1 MNNTKSAEMNKS
13 DDLFVMRIL
22 KLQDELYIYAY
33 SLTINIEDAKDLLQ
47 ETLLKALDN
56 RDKYVDNTNLKGWML
71 TIMKHIF
78 INNYRRA
85 SYTKTIID
93 QTEELYYLNHLQ
105 DADIETPE
113 SLLAV
118 QDIKHTIA
126 SFPKDYKVILSML
139 IAGLKYSEIAE
150 RLNISTGTV
159 KSRIFYMRQRLHIL
173 LKDYR

>member
-13 DDLFVMRIL
+13 DDLFVKRIL

-78 INNYRRA
+78 INNYRRT

-93 QTEELYYLNHLQ
+93 KTEELYYINHLQ
-105 DADIETPE
+105 NADIETPE

-118 QDIKHTIA
+118 QDIKQTIA

-139 IAGLKYSEIAE
+139 IAGLKYSEIAD
-150 RLNISTGTV
+150 RLNISAGTV

>member
-78 INNYRRA
+78 INNYRRT

-105 DADIETPE
+105 NADIETPE

-118 QDIKHTIA
+118 QDIKQTIA

-139 IAGLKYSEIAE
+139 IAGLKYSEIAD
-150 RLNISTGTV
+150 RLNISAGTV

>member
-1 MNNTKSAEMNKS
+1 MNRG
-13 DDLFVMRIL
+13 DDLFVKRIL

-78 INNYRRA
+78 INNYRRT

-105 DADIETPE
+105 NADIETPE

-118 QDIKHTIA
+118 QDIKQTIA

-139 IAGLKYSEIAE
+139 IAGLKYSEIAD
-150 RLNISTGTV
+150 RLNISAGTV

>member
-1 MNNTKSAEMNKS
+1 MPT
-13 DDLFVMRIL
+13 LW
-22 KLQDELYIYAY
+22 
-33 SLTINIEDAKDLLQ
+33 Q
-47 ETLLKALDN
+47 ETSLKALDN
-56 RDKYVDNTNLKGWML
+56 MDKYMPDTNFKGWMY
-71 TIMKHIF
+71 TIMRNIF

-93 QTEELYYLNHLQ
+93 QTEELYYINHLQ

-113 SLLAV
+113 SLLAI
-118 QDIKHTIA
+118 QDIKQTIA

>member
-1 MNNTKSAEMNKS
+1 MNNTKSAEMNRG
-13 DDLFVMRIL
+13 DDLFVKRIL

-78 INNYRRA
+78 INNYRRT

-105 DADIETPE
+105 NADIETPE

-118 QDIKHTIA
+118 QDIKQTIA

-139 IAGLKYSEIAE
+139 IAGLKYSEIAD
-150 RLNISTGTV
+150 RLNISAGTV

>member
-1 MNNTKSAEMNKS
+1 M
-13 DDLFVMRIL
+13 
-22 KLQDELYIYAY
+22 Q
-33 SLTINIEDAKDLLQ
+33 
-47 ETLLKALDN
+47 
-56 RDKYVDNTNLKGWML
+56 
-71 TIMKHIF
+71 TIMRHIF
-78 INNYRRA
+78 INDYRSN
-85 SYTKTIID
+85 SYTKRIID
-93 QTEELYYLNHLQ
+93 KTEELYYLNHLQ

>member
-1 MNNTKSAEMNKS
+1 MNESG
-13 DDLFVMRIL
+13 DLFVKRVL
-22 KLQDELYIYAY
+22 ELQGVLYIYAY
-33 SLTINIEDAKDLLQ
+33 SLTSNIDDAKDLLQ

-56 RDKYVDNTNLKGWML
+56 RDKYVDNTNLKGWMV

-113 SLLAV
+113 SLLDV

-159 KSRIFYMRQRLHIL
+159 KSRIFYVRKKLQVI